1 MGPLNTQLGLP
12 VPLILGIQ
20 PQSAHLL
27 SLLFTTTYVGS
38 LYLAQTV
45 GLPAYLRSRK
55 VKFISDAPEIKVP
68 PVSAGDVDSNQ
79 PEVGSRDHPAT
90 IKVRMRA
97 VGIATGLSLFGIYYV
112 VKETGNYGWKEAV
125 SSVTQAICA
134 EAEKKDQTCI
144 KPPRSSHCFDL
155 HSSKHC
161 QSTTILTRSI
171 HIIWPTGSYVPRQGS
186 TPSTSYPRR

>member
-12 VPLILGIQ
+12 VPLVLGIQ

-55 VKFISDAPEIKVP
+55 VKFTSNAPELKVP
-68 PVSAGDVDSNQ
+68 PVSASDVDSNQ

-90 IKVRMRA
+90 IRIRMRA
-97 VGIATGLSLFGIYYV
+97 VGIATGLSLLGIYYV
-112 VKETGNYGWKEAV
+112 VKQTGNYGWNDAV
-125 SSVTQAICA
+125 SSFDQA
-134 EAEKKDQTCI
+134 
-144 KPPRSSHCFDL
+144 H
-155 HSSKHC
+155 
-161 QSTTILTRSI
+161 
-171 HIIWPTGSYVPRQGS
+171 
-186 TPSTSYPRR
+186 

>member
-12 VPLILGIQ
+12 VPLILGIR
-20 PQSAHLL
+20 PQSTHLL

-55 VKFISDAPEIKVP
+55 VKSETNTPGVKVP
-68 PVSAGDVDSNQ
+68 PVSASDVDSNR

-90 IKVRMRA
+90 IKIRMRA

-112 VKETGNYGWKEAV
+112 VKQTGNYGWREAV
-125 SSVTQAICA
+125 SLIDQYVDAK
-134 EAEKKDQTCI
+134 AEKID
-144 KPPRSSHCFDL
+144 
-155 HSSKHC
+155 
-161 QSTTILTRSI
+161 
-171 HIIWPTGSYVPRQGS
+171 
-186 TPSTSYPRR
+186 

>member
-1 MGPLNTQLGLP
+1 MSPLNTQLGLP
-12 VPLILGIQ
+12 VPLVLGIQ

-55 VKFISDAPEIKVP
+55 VKFASNTPEIKVS
-68 PVSAGDVDSNQ
+68 PVSASDVDSNQ

-90 IKVRMRA
+90 IRIRMRA

-112 VKETGNYGWKEAV
+112 VKQTGNYGWKEAV
-125 SSVTQAICA
+125 GSYNLFIDAR
-134 EAEKKDQTCI
+134 AEKIDQTRI
-144 KPPRSSHCFDL
+144 KTPRPSGHFDL
-155 HSSKHC
+155 HDPEHC
-161 QSTTILTRSI
+161 QVTTVPTCSIDIIRSI
-171 HIIWPTGSYVPRQGS
+171 GSYVPRQRS
-186 TPSTSYPRR
+186 TPPTSDSRG

>member
-12 VPLILGIQ
+12 APLMLGIQ

-27 SLLFTTTYVGS
+27 SLIYTTSYVGS

-55 VKFISDAPEIKVP
+55 LTSKIPEIKVP
-68 PVSAGDVDSNQ
+68 PISAGDVDSNQ

-90 IKVRMRA
+90 IKIRMRA

-112 VKETGNYGWKEAV
+112 VKQTGNYGWKESV
-125 SSVTQAICA
+125 SSINQWFDAKA
-134 EAEKKDQTCI
+134 KKID
-144 KPPRSSHCFDL
+144 
-155 HSSKHC
+155 
-161 QSTTILTRSI
+161 
-171 HIIWPTGSYVPRQGS
+171 
-186 TPSTSYPRR
+186 

>member
-12 VPLILGIQ
+12 VPLVLGIQ

-55 VKFISDAPEIKVP
+55 VKLICDTPEIEVA
-68 PVSAGDVDSNQ
+68 PVSARDVDSNQ

-112 VKETGNYGWKEAV
+112 VKQTGNYEWKEAV

-134 EAEKKDQTCI
+134 EAEKIDHTCI
-144 KPPRSSHCFDL
+144 KPPRSSYRFDL
-155 HSSKHC
+155 DDAKHI
-161 QSTTILTRSI
+161 QSNTIPARSI
-171 HIIWPTGSYVPRQGS
+171 YIVRPTGSYVPR
-186 TPSTSYPRR
+186 

>member
-55 VKFISDAPEIKVP
+55 VKSTSSTPEIKVP

-90 IKVRMRA
+90 IKIRMRA

-112 VKETGNYGWKEAV
+112 VKQTGNYGWKEAV
-125 SSVTQAICA
+125 SSVNQAICA
-134 EAEKKDQTCI
+134 KADQ
-144 KPPRSSHCFDL
+144 
-155 HSSKHC
+155 
-161 QSTTILTRSI
+161 
-171 HIIWPTGSYVPRQGS
+171 
-186 TPSTSYPRR
+186 

>member
-12 VPLILGIQ
+12 VPLVIGIQ

-55 VKFISDAPEIKVP
+55 VKFISTTPELNVP
-68 PVSAGDVDSNQ
+68 PVSASDVDTNQ

-90 IKVRMRA
+90 IRIRMRA

-112 VKETGNYGWKEAV
+112 VKQTGNYGWQDAV
-125 SSVTQAICA
+125 SSFDQA
-134 EAEKKDQTCI
+134 
-144 KPPRSSHCFDL
+144 H
-155 HSSKHC
+155 
-161 QSTTILTRSI
+161 
-171 HIIWPTGSYVPRQGS
+171 
-186 TPSTSYPRR
+186 

>member
-1 MGPLNTQLGLP
+1 MGPLNTHLDLP

-55 VKFISDAPEIKVP
+55 IKLESNTPELKIS
-68 PVSAGDVDSNQ
+68 PVSAGDVDPNQ

-90 IKVRMRA
+90 IRIRMRA
-97 VGIATGLSLFGIYYV
+97 VGLATGLSLSGIYYV
-112 VKETGNYGWKEAV
+112 VKYTGNYGWKEAV
-125 SSVTQAICA
+125 SCLSHFSPAK
-134 EAEKKDQTCI
+134 AEKIDQTCI
-144 KPPRSSHCFDL
+144 KPPRPSGRFDL
-155 HSSKHC
+155 HGAKHC
-161 QSTTILTRSI
+161 QSTTVPTRSLDI
-171 HIIWPTGSYVPRQGS
+171 VRSIGSYVSR
-186 TPSTSYPRR
+186 

>member
-1 MGPLNTQLGLP
+1 MGPLNTQLDLP
-12 VPLILGIQ
+12 VPLVLGIQ

-55 VKFISDAPEIKVP
+55 IKLESNTPEIKVP
-68 PVSAGDVDSNQ
+68 PVSASDVDSNQ

-90 IKVRMRA
+90 IRIRMRA

-112 VKETGNYGWKEAV
+112 VKQTGNYGWKEAV
-125 SSVTQAICA
+125 SCLNQSRDSK
-134 EAEKKDQTCI
+134 AEKIDQTCI
-144 KPPRSSHCFDL
+144 KPPRPSGRFDL
-155 HSSKHC
+155 HGAKHC
-161 QSTTILTRSI
+161 QSTTVPTRSLD
-171 HIIWPTGSYVPRQGS
+171 IIRRIGSNVPR
-186 TPSTSYPRR
+186 